1 MSKRKRDSCSIC
13 LAAKRNPT
21 GHSEHYCAFPGG
33 PYAGKL
39 GEARQA
45 RKTARQRE
53 KAEKPDLVSMIS
65 EVQTDVDLYQDE
77 NTSKLDTLYASS
89 IQYHSTLLSL
99 KNRVKALEVKLAE
112 VEEKLSAKASVAQ
125 GSVVSSVAKGSR
137 KGKGKGKGKG
147 EDTSYPYRHPFP
159 SPHDGGWYYDY

>member
-65 EVQTDVDLYQDE
+65 EVQTDVEGYQDY
-77 NTSKLDTLYASS
+77 NTSKVDTLSAVSL
-89 IQYHSTLLSL
+89 QHRHTLLSL
-99 KNRVKALEVKLAE
+99 EDRVKELEVKLAE